1 LKCEPKAIE
10 KRLPEISAALR
21 RIFGSENVASPWEA
35 DQIITDGAAKEPL
48 LPNSETEGRKDLA
61 SSRNGTL
68 SSAKCNAFHGNRLLH
83 VVLRR
88 SRRGPKLSANLYRAR
103 CIRAFIA
110 VTVVPNR
117 LAASS
122 SECSSIPHSTNA
134 VNSGDGS
141 CPTFV

>member
-61 SSRNGTL
+61 SSRNGNSVVPSAML
-68 SSAKCNAFHGNRLLH
+68 STGTGFFTSSSVARGVVLSFLPTCIEHDASVLSLLSPWYPIVSRLL
-83 VVLRR
+83 
-88 SRRGPKLSANLYRAR
+88 PASAPLYR
-103 CIRAFIA
+103 
-110 VTVVPNR
+110 TVQMP
-117 LAASS
+117 
-122 SECSSIPHSTNA
+122 
-134 VNSGDGS
+134 
-141 CPTFV
+141 